1 MSLDL
6 VSNKIVTD
14 RAHEGNVALNCV
26 YTRKLLGLTLYRML
40 DQWFTSSGIRNEV
53 LSPRTDNSRKS
64 EWRNRVD
71 ADCG

>member
-14 RAHEGNVALNCV
+14 RAHEGNVALNGV

-40 DQWFTSSGIRNEV
+40 DRWFTSSVIRNEV
-53 LSPRTDNSRKS
+53 LSPRTDNSR
-64 EWRNRVD
+64 
-71 ADCG
+71 